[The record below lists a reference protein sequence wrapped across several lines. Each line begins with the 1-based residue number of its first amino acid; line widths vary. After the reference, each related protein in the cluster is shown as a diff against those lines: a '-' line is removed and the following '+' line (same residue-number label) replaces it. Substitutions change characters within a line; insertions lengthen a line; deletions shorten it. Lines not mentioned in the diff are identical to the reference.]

1 MNGLLNFLCESAKL
15 PIFLDSVFTITVAGC
30 FGLWPGLIVGVAT
43 NFFEE
48 LLRGFQGTFWP
59 FAAVNAY
66 SAIITA
72 VLVKKGFARNLVGAF
87 WLLAALALGNSLLG
101 ALIVTFVYGGITG
114 EPLDAI
120 VRSLIITGRGVFT
133 SAFLGRIFINVVDKG
148 IALFVMVPLCLFL
161 ESRETPSGMDE

>member
-1 MNGLLNFLCESAKL
+1 M
-15 PIFLDSVFTITVAGC
+15 FTITVAGC
-30 FGLWPGLIVGVAT
+30 FGFWPGLIVGVAT
-43 NFFEE
+43 NLFEE
-48 LLRGFQGTFWP
+48 VLRGFQGSFWP

-72 VLVKKGFARNLVGAF
+72 ALVKRGFARSLVGTF

-120 VRSLIITGRGVFT
+120 VRTLIITGRGVFT

-148 IALFVMVPLCLFL
+148 IALLVMVPLYLFL
-161 ESRETPSGMDE
+161 AQRETTPGRD